1 MDVLLQELSA
11 LIPDSRQVIRALARL
26 LVASVVGAIIGFQ
39 REHMHKPAGLRTHML
54 VSLGSAVFVF
64 IPLEVGMAYPEVS
77 RIIQGIAT
85 GIGFI
90 GGGAILKLVEKH
102 EIEGLTTA
110 AGIWLTAAL
119 GVAAGLGALGLALMG
134 AMLAWGVLALHSK
147 LFPHLSKKADN
158 K

>member
-11 LIPDSRQVIRALARL
+11 VIPDSRQVIRALARL
-26 LVASVVGAIIGFQ
+26 LVASAVGAIIGLQ

-54 VSLGSAVFVF
+54 VALGSAMFVFV
-64 IPLEVGMAYPEVS
+64 PLEIGTAVTDVS

-119 GVAAGLGALGLALMG
+119 GVAAGLGAPGLALMG
-134 AMLAWGVLALHSK
+134 AFIAWGVLALHSRI
-147 LFPHLSKKADN
+147 FPHLSKKADN

>member
-11 LIPDSRQVIRALARL
+11 IIPEPRQVIRALARL
-26 LVASVVGAIIGFQ
+26 LIASLVGAIIGLQ

-64 IPLEVGMAYPEVS
+64 VPAEIGMAFPELS

-110 AGIWLTAAL
+110 AGIWFTAAL
-119 GVAAGLGALGLALMG
+119 GVAAGLGAVGLALMG
-134 AMLAWGVLALHSK
+134 AILAWGVLALHSK
-147 LFPHLSKKADN
+147 FLPHLSKKADN
-158 K
+158 R